1 MCGIKPDYDGLI
13 IDPCLPNALK
23 NIYLERVYQGT
34 RFKITI
40 KNTGKKLI
48 LVDNK
53 INKTNKIP
61 LKRKKEINVIYEY

>member
-1 MCGIKPDYDGLI
+1 MFTKCI
-13 IDPCLPNALK
+13 K

-34 RFKITI
+34 RFKIKI